1 MSTQTPTQLIIFLKL
16 VVRDSD
22 QDLYLSKNLKMAAN
36 TLFYISLQVALHNY
50 FKVEIHLKFCT
61 KLETIFA
68 SCALLAGW

>member
-1 MSTQTPTQLIIFLKL
+1 
-16 VVRDSD
+16 
-22 QDLYLSKNLKMAAN
+22 MAYV
-36 TLFYISLQVALHNY
+36 TLFYVGPKVALYNY